1 MEKSQIMNIM
11 SLLDVLVILFALL
24 AAVYWFL
31 SSRQK
36 IPQTISIGWGGEG
49 GTAQQLGDALKE
61 IGRLST
67 KAAFFAFLAAIFQ
80 ALSLLCNIFI

>member
-36 IPQTISIGWGGEG
+36 IPQTISIG
-49 GTAQQLGDALKE
+49 
-61 IGRLST
+61 
-67 KAAFFAFLAAIFQ
+67 
-80 ALSLLCNIFI
+80 